1 MELPLQGNKHVI
13 VFQDF
18 LTKWPK
24 FLKHPCQTGNKLAV
38 PSYARHL
45 QKRLNTT
52 AYHPQCDGMV
62 EWFNRTLNHIR
73 ETQEAQGSIQNN
85 MTSILHSQNSKIGD
99 CVLMRLRCHCGVK
112 GVLSTGWTTTQNPSI
127 NLAPT
132 KVGWS
137 YSPKHQYQRKMQPQS
152 IPKTLLIEEI
162 VTELGRNCYYRFIS
176 NQN

>member
-52 AYHPQCDGMV
+52 AYHPQCDGM
-62 EWFNRTLNHIR
+62 WRDLI
-73 ETQEAQGSIQNN
+73 
-85 MTSILHSQNSKIGD
+85 
-99 CVLMRLRCHCGVK
+99 
-112 GVLSTGWTTTQNPSI
+112 
-127 NLAPT
+127 AP
-132 KVGWS
+132 
-137 YSPKHQYQRKMQPQS
+137 
-152 IPKTLLIEEI
+152 
-162 VTELGRNCYYRFIS
+162 
-176 NQN
+176 

>member
-38 PSYARHL
+38 QSYARHL

-52 AYHPQCDGMV
+52 AYHPQCDRMV
-62 EWFNRTLNHIR
+62 ERFNRTLNYIQ
-73 ETQEAQGSIQNN
+73 ETQEAQGSSVQNN
-85 MTSILHSQNSKIGD
+85 MTGIFHSQNSKIGD
-99 CVLMRLRCHCGVK
+99 CIRMRLRCHCGVK
-112 GVLSTGWTTTQNPSI
+112 GVLSTGWTTTQTPSI

-132 KVGWS
+132 KVG
-137 YSPKHQYQRKMQPQS
+137 
-152 IPKTLLIEEI
+152 
-162 VTELGRNCYYRFIS
+162 
-176 NQN
+176 